1 MSPILLPPF
10 LMWFSSMLSFVS
22 YYLGPSPSCHISAG
36 ALKGINNVVFS
47 LNPSVSDLLS
57 AHPNI
62 NTPLGLFELLNS
74 PSNPAKLVATTLENA
89 IQKAVLP
96 QPAPKCNFFW
106 ISSELFCDAI
116 PGSILTS
123 LCEQIVG
130 IREIT
135 LPATY
140 NLLNPPLL
148 PNLQ

>member
-10 LMWFSSMLSFVS
+10 LKWFSSMLSFVS

-47 LNPSVSDLLS
+47 LNPSLSDLIS

-62 NTPLGLFELLNS
+62 NTTLDLFELLNS

-89 IQKAVLP
+89 IKKAVLP

-106 ISSELFCDAI
+106 ISSELYCDAI

-135 LPATY
+135 LPATFSI
-140 NLLNPPLL
+140 PPTTELTIV
-148 PNLQ
+148 